1 MALPLQCTPTL
12 RVAAL
17 NSRLCPSHCE
27 GCLPSGPRRKG
38 SGRVGESWLTP
49 VPRGDIQVQRR
60 GRTNGSTGTGYTNL
74 YKTPI
79 GRAQSSL
86 HRAKGPCIHDILG
99 KARDILRGFL
109 FVPWLFKCHVLLL
122 PLHLHPLSPSSR
134 FVSCE
139 RVGVGNLLIYLH
151 FHLRQ
156 PTGVRLRNSER
167 GSFLETKC
175 REQSK
180 RARVS
185 CVVQKDT
192 SVPPYFAVSSFRSKL
207 CFSFAL
213 STIGVLRSA
222 PCYTKVQH
230 GSTSV
235 DIQDQRHAT
244 PCMYHDPNL
253 FRRSVVSYDR
263 NSDTLEP
270 SGRPGFQGLVYVS
283 PVSLSLIHRSI
294 EIPDS
299 IQMLKCI
306 KAQQQMIPLSA
317 INLRAPESLPLR

>member
-1 MALPLQCTPTL
+1 MLWFKRTL
-12 RVAAL
+12 L
-17 NSRLCPSHCE
+17 
-27 GCLPSGPRRKG
+27 
-38 SGRVGESWLTP
+38 
-49 VPRGDIQVQRR
+49 
-60 GRTNGSTGTGYTNL
+60 
-74 YKTPI
+74 
-79 GRAQSSL
+79 
-86 HRAKGPCIHDILG
+86 
-99 KARDILRGFL
+99 
-109 FVPWLFKCHVLLL
+109 
-122 PLHLHPLSPSSR
+122 
-134 FVSCE
+134 
-139 RVGVGNLLIYLH
+139 
-151 FHLRQ
+151 
-156 PTGVRLRNSER
+156 
-167 GSFLETKC
+167 
-175 REQSK
+175 
-180 RARVS
+180 
-185 CVVQKDT
+185 
-192 SVPPYFAVSSFRSKL
+192 YFAVSSFRSKL
-207 CFSFAL
+207 CFFFAL

-230 GSTSV
+230 GSTSL

-317 INLRAPESLPLR
+317 INLRATESLPLRYKSCSGCATSVEKDSPTHAIANQAMIQNTIRSTYCSCNQLQREAIQ